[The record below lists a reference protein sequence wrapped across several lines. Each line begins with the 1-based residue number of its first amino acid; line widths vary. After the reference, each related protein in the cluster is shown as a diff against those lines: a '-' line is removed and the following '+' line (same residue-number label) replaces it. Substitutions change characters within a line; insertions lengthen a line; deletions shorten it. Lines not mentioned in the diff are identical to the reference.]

1 MAVELIAKIKPKN
14 NGSFALMDA
23 ADIEV
28 DSKGTR
34 LDDKLTELAETAG
47 SEGRDGEDGFS
58 PIVVITKSSG
68 VTTISITDKQGEHVG
83 KVYDGSNGTNGTN
96 GKDGKDGADG
106 KTPVKGTDYFTAA
119 DKAELVNDVIAAL
132 PTWEGGSY

>member
-28 DSKGTR
+28 DDKGTR
-34 LDDKLTELAETAG
+34 LDDKLTELAESAG

-58 PIVVITKSSG
+58 PVVVITKASG

-83 KVYDGSNGTNGTN
+83 KVYDGTNGTN
-96 GKDGKDGADG
+96 GKDGVDG
-106 KTPVKGTDYFTAA
+106 KTPVKGTDYFTEA
-119 DKAELVNDVIAAL
+119 DKTEFVNDVIAAL
-132 PTWEGGSY
+132 PVWEGGSY